1 MCGDCRG
8 GALYLLIEA
17 MGRNTKC
24 EVQET
29 VIDYSEVS
37 RELSER
43 GWSVIRNLLDTSQ
56 IQLLK
61 ESFDYMLEN
70 IRPPSEIL
78 YTHSDKPVDSPGMSN
93 LMTQWFNFHK
103 SDSLS
108 STKSLAHSFRS
119 IATEIMGATPVLF
132 QDILMIKK
140 SGYKPFEWHQDY
152 PYWPVDSP
160 RGLLFW
166 VPAQDVNAENGG
178 LGFADNSHTLGI
190 GPSIN
195 LHTGRPQSGMTGEMP
210 ANLHQ
215 ITPELTT
222 GDVLVFTPLTW
233 HRSGVNQTKIPR
245 MAWSCSW
252 LHPES
257 HWDIERAPNHPMA
270 KYIHNGE
277 RVTGVF
283 TCD

>member
-1 MCGDCRG
+1 MVN
-8 GALYLLIEA
+8 YE
-17 MGRNTKC
+17 
-24 EVQET
+24 
-29 VIDYSEVS
+29 SVS

-43 GWSVIRNLLDTSQ
+43 GWSIIPDLFNESQ
-56 IQLLK
+56 IQHLK
-61 ESFDYMLEN
+61 NSFHYMIGN
-70 IRPPSEIL
+70 TRPSTEIL

-93 LMTQWFNFHK
+93 LMIQWFNSHK
-103 SDSLS
+103 SDGPC
-108 STKSLAHSFRS
+108 STKSLAESLRGV
-119 IATEIMGATPVLF
+119 AKQIMGVEPVLF

-140 SGYKPFEWHQDY
+140 SGFKVFEWHQDY

-160 RGLLFW
+160 RGILFW

-178 LGFADNSHTLGI
+178 LGLADNSHTLGI
-190 GPSIN
+190 GPSID
-195 LHTGRPQSGMTGEMP
+195 LHTGEPQTGRPGIVPT
-210 ANLHQ
+210 NLQQ

-233 HRSGVNQTKIPR
+233 HRSGVNKTEIPR

-257 HWDIERAPNHPMA
+257 HWDIQKAPNHPLA
-270 KYIHNGE
+270 KYIQNGE
-277 RVTGVF
+277 QVHEVC

>member
-1 MCGDCRG
+1 M
-8 GALYLLIEA
+8 
-17 MGRNTKC
+17 
-24 EVQET
+24 
-29 VIDYSEVS
+29 IDYTKVS

-43 GWSVIRNLLDTSQ
+43 GWSLIHNLLDNSQ
-56 IQLLK
+56 IQLLR
-61 ESFDYMLEN
+61 ESSDYMWGN
-70 IRPPSEIL
+70 TRPSSEIL

-93 LMTQWFNFHK
+93 LMIQWFNPHK
-103 SDSLS
+103 SDGPS
-108 STKSLAHSFRS
+108 STKSLAYSLRS
-119 IATEIMGATPVLF
+119 VAMQIMGVKPVLF
-132 QDILMIKK
+132 QDIMMIKK
-140 SGYKPFEWHQDY
+140 SGFKAFEWHQDY

-160 RGLLFW
+160 RGILFW

-190 GPSIN
+190 GPSID
-195 LHTGRPQSGMTGEMP
+195 LHTGRPQSGRLGEVP

-233 HRSGVNQTKIPR
+233 HRSGVNQTDIPR

-257 HWDIERAPNHPMA
+257 HWDLERAPNHPLA
-270 KYIHNGE
+270 KYIQNGE
-277 RVTGVF
+277 RVTEVF